1 MARRAFP
8 SRLELKRREGCLA
21 GADDPVVR
29 PDRGPHPL
37 PLLEDVGVCLLDQSA
52 DPAER
57 LAAPVAE
64 LGDSLADQLRRRLA
78 FLPGPGAF
86 HRRLVGMIRI
96 YHYRH
101 QRKLHQRKLG
111 VPLSAYPTALLR
123 VVLSCWEAVA
133 ETALLP
139 KSFQMVAEG
148 GFSEAVDRHRMAVPD
163 DAVADLLP
171 DSGRLSGVRVSH
183 AWRKKDTPYEGSEWP
198 KPAKHGNIIGIV
210 TATDEPLSGPA
221 AAGRAVG
228 LRGSGRGAW
237 SEIGRFR
244 QLATALRRYEA
255 GGLVRPHRS
264 QLPRSKAPFAR
275 TRKSEREVMRAE
287 SPAS

>member
-1 MARRAFP
+1 VLRQGHRGI
-8 SRLELKRREGCLA
+8 SRVRPAASMSGSDISGYASGACPTSRSVCVNTTSPKRRSTCSRVREKDFGTRPGLMSGSWPGRSEKSRTVLDAKHGA
-21 GADDPVVR
+21 GLD
-29 PDRGPHPL
+29 GPKIA
-37 PLLEDVGVCLLDQSA
+37 CSN
-52 DPAER
+52 
-57 LAAPVAE
+57 
-64 LGDSLADQLRRRLA
+64 S
-78 FLPGPGAF
+78 
-86 HRRLVGMIRI
+86 
-96 YHYRH
+96 
-101 QRKLHQRKLG
+101 
-111 VPLSAYPTALLR
+111 
-123 VVLSCWEAVA
+123 
-133 ETALLP
+133 
-139 KSFQMVAEG
+139 
-148 GFSEAVDRHRMAVPD
+148 
-163 DAVADLLP
+163 
-171 DSGRLSGVRVSH
+171 LSGVRVSH

-198 KPAKHGNIIGIV
+198 KPAKHGNIIGIM